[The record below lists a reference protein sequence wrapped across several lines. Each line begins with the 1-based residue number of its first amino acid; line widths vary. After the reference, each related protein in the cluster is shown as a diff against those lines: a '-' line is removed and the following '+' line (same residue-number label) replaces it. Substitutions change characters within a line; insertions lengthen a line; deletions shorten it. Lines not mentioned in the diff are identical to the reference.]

1 MFCQVKKGKIRLFFP
16 HPLHAVL
23 CHCSRLL
30 PVENNIKTPWNLQ
43 LEWRSEGRGAEMFS
57 EVTPFEDNISSILL
71 AIVGRIV
78 VTHLT

>member
-1 MFCQVKKGKIRLFFP
+1 MQCCATVRG
-16 HPLHAVL
+16 
-23 CHCSRLL
+23 CYLL
-30 PVENNIKTPWNLQ
+30 KTTEQTPWNLQ

-71 AIVGRIV
+71 AVVGRIV

>member
-1 MFCQVKKGKIRLFFP
+1 MQCCATVRG
-16 HPLHAVL
+16 
-23 CHCSRLL
+23 CYLL
-30 PVENNIKTPWNLQ
+30 KTTNAPTYKL

-57 EVTPFEDNISSILL
+57 EVTPFQDNVSTILL